1 MSPGQGLTLGDG
13 LLTASEIAKFDLE
26 AEIIILSACN
36 TNLDSKMDAEGL
48 AGLSTAFLIA
58 GAQSLLVTHWEV
70 DTKVSAF
77 ITTTAVERFRS
88 SPEAGLSSALG
99 YAIDRVRETPGWEHP
114 AMWAPFSVIGDRF

>member
-1 MSPGQGLTLGDG
+1 
-13 LLTASEIAKFDLE
+13 LLTASEIANLKLE

-70 DTKVSAF
+70 DTEVSAF
-77 ITTTAVERFRS
+77 ITTTTIERFRNT
-88 SPEAGLSSALG
+88 PEGGLSNALG
-99 YAIDRVRETPGWEHP
+99 YALDRVRETPRWEHP
-114 AMWAPFSVIGDRF
+114 AMWAPFSVIGDRL